1 MQIGKVVVNKE
12 RAYFGLTQLQ
22 FKLNLFQLDRYI
34 DNSYSYS
41 AYKSKESL
49 GACYMTKLQYYNSA
63 APCKHS
69 LYCKQVST
77 HIHTPTLFRLTY
89 HLFDSLNQSF
99 T

>member
-1 MQIGKVVVNKE
+1 LASHSCK
-12 RAYFGLTQLQ
+12 

-77 HIHTPTLFRLTY
+77 HTHTPTLFRLTY